1 MDRNH
6 ERQQTV
12 WDWLI
17 PLIVV
22 GGLVIALF
30 STGWAQDSQSH
41 HLFHQFYEKWKT
53 KEGNSC
59 CNHMDCHPAQVRQKG
74 ETVEVFIEKEW
85 IVAPPDTVRPYTT
98 PDMQSH
104 VCNQGKRI
112 ICVSVGG
119 GI

>member
-1 MDRNH
+1 MND
-6 ERQQTV
+6 ERKQV
-12 WDWLI
+12 FWDWLI
-17 PLIVV
+17 PALVV
-22 GGLVIALF
+22 AAVVVALF
-30 STGWAQDSQSH
+30 ATPARPDSSGH

-53 KEGNSC
+53 KDGTSC

-74 ETVEVFIEKEW
+74 ETVEVLIEKEW
-85 IVAPPDTVRPYTT
+85 IVAPPDTIRPYTT